1 MEPVP
6 RSAWSRGIQI
16 LQSPT
21 LIITIILIA
30 VYIVVGAIVGNFSD
44 PLQPVSPG
52 GGWILDLLVQCDSP
66 LPILPWTGLT
76 TIFLHVNILHI
87 ASNLLFLLFF
97 GFILEEEVSKSQW
110 ITTLFITGS
119 VGSLRFV
126 AYDFTVDRLTGFPN
140 PTSVPER
147 A

>member
-30 VYIVVGAIVGNFSD
+30 VYIIVGAIVGNLSD

-52 GGWILDLLVQCDSP
+52 GGWILDLLEQCDSP
-66 LPILPWTGLT
+66 LPILPWTVLT
-76 TIFLHVNILHI
+76 AIFLHVSILHI

-97 GFILEEEVSKSQW
+97 GSYSKSKYPSPS
-110 ITTLFITGS
+110 G
-119 VGSLRFV
+119 
-126 AYDFTVDRLTGFPN
+126 
-140 PTSVPER
+140 
-147 A
+147 

>member
-30 VYIVVGAIVGNFSD
+30 VYIIVGAIVGNLSD

-66 LPILPWTGLT
+66 LPILPWTVLT
-76 TIFLHVNILHI
+76 AIFLHVSILHI
-87 ASNLLFLLFF
+87 ASRS
-97 GFILEEEVSKSQW
+97 EEH
-110 ITTLFITGS
+110 
-119 VGSLRFV
+119 
-126 AYDFTVDRLTGFPN
+126 
-140 PTSVPER
+140 TSELQSHSDIV
-147 A
+147 

>member
-1 MEPVP
+1 MEPAP
-6 RSAWSRGIQI
+6 RSTWSRGIEI

-44 PLQPVSPG
+44 PLQPVSPSR
-52 GGWILDLLVQCDSP
+52 GWILDLLVQCDSP
-66 LPILPWTGLT
+66 LPILPWTVLT

-97 GFILEEEVSKSQW
+97 GFILEEQVSKSQ
-110 ITTLFITGS
+110 
-119 VGSLRFV
+119 
-126 AYDFTVDRLTGFPN
+126 
-140 PTSVPER
+140 
-147 A
+147 

>member
-30 VYIVVGAIVGNFSD
+30 VYIIVGAIVGNLSD

-52 GGWILDLLVQCDSP
+52 GGWILDLVVQCDSP
-66 LPILPWTGLT
+66 LPILPWSVLT
-76 TIFLHVNILHI
+76 AIFLHVTILPL
-87 ASNLLFLLFF
+87 ASNLLLLLSS
-97 GFILEEEVSKSQW
+97 GFTLEEQVSTPQ
-110 ITTLFITGS
+110 
-119 VGSLRFV
+119 
-126 AYDFTVDRLTGFPN
+126 
-140 PTSVPER
+140 
-147 A
+147 